1 MGLVQFEDGKVLYY
15 PYTPSTAA
23 GYVFM
28 ACFAIVT
35 CVHIVRV
42 VQTRRRFFIPMI
54 LGGVCEIFGYY
65 GRAWAGQLPNS
76 PRPFM
81 LQLMLI
87 LVAPVFVC
95 ATIYVTLGRLKH
107 RILGRP
113 NRKCS
118 ITVLFIL
125 TDILAF
131 CSQIGGGLV
140 QVTGNLDLMK
150 IGDHVILGGLVFQ
163 LVVLAIYLGLVHKF
177 WSEAKRQHD
186 TNGPRWQP
194 FVAALAGT
202 VVAVWIRNLVR
213 AIEFMQGFH
222 GFISENEAMLYIFDA
237 FLMLLV
243 MVAFIPF
250 YNSNSIVPQH
260 VKGGWDAI
268 ELGP

>member
-1 MGLVQFEDGKVLYY
+1 MGLVQLEDGKVLYY

-23 GYVFM
+23 GYAFM
-28 ACFAIVT
+28 ACFAVVT

-42 VQTRRRFFIPMI
+42 VQTKRRFFFPMI
-54 LGGVCEIFGYY
+54 LGGEIFGYY
-65 GRAWAGQLPNS
+65 GRAWGGQLPNS
-76 PRPFM
+76 PKPFM

-87 LVAPVFVC
+87 LIAPVFVC
-95 ATIYVTLGRLKH
+95 ATIYVTLGRLKQ
-107 RILGRP
+107 RVLGRP

-125 TDILAF
+125 TDIVAF

-140 QVTGNLDLMK
+140 QVTGSLKLMK
-150 IGDHVILGGLVFQ
+150 IGDHIVLAGLVFQ
-163 LVVLAIYLGLVHKF
+163 LVVLAIYLGLVYEF
-177 WSEAKRQHD
+177 WSKAKRQHD
-186 TNGPRWQP
+186 TNGLRWQP

-243 MVAFIPF
+243 MVTFIPF
-250 YNSNSIVPQH
+250 YNSNSIVPQP